1 MKNLKR
7 TLLAFAMLFVV
18 VLTTAC
24 SGSKTAT
31 KTFVRE
37 NNGVKT
43 TLTYTYNESDDKVI
57 KQTTVN
63 EGVYA
68 NIPNLKTKEAV
79 KAVLDPIAEK
89 YQGIKGIKE
98 SIDYQEDKFVET
110 LEVDYENLEYEK
122 AKTIMGES
130 FQDPKKVKISMKKSE
145 ELVTQQGFKE
155 QK

>member
-57 KQTTVN
+57 KQTTIN

-68 NIPNLKTKEAV
+68 NIPNLKTKETV

-110 LEVDYENLEYEK
+110 LEVDYENLDYEK